1 MTNSY
6 DVGSPPPRSRRE
18 RLGRPSRNRLDAHT
32 IWRGSPGLVAT
43 HDSLRAFLVLRST
56 VTWTLWGVA
65 LMSRPVF
72 QRTKLVRRLLS
83 STAGGGNATVLRP
96 EHERERRRVGA
107 MRRNCCSAVVASEAT
122 GEEREC
128 LFRTQVANVPQFG
141 EYEKQAGRVIPVI
154 FLTPKVTN

>member
-72 QRTKLVRRLLS
+72 QRTKLIRRFLS
-83 STAGGGNATVLRP
+83 STAGGRETRLYSALSTSASVVGSARCGGTAARP
-96 EHERERRRVGA
+96 PSSRW
-107 MRRNCCSAVVASEAT
+107 
-122 GEEREC
+122 
-128 LFRTQVANVPQFG
+128 RT
-141 EYEKQAGRVIPVI
+141 
-154 FLTPKVTN
+154 